1 MKPDDDQPGVGPPD
15 VEPGRFANFMSAQG
29 VDAFKRFTPLKPGAD
44 STVESVCGAD
54 RRQPLY
60 PTLLSSAAAFES
72 PQVSGVF
79 QTAVAD
85 FTLGVIQGLQDD
97 ETDEAPA
104 EDDPFDFD
112 SDDTSDEE
120 DAAAPTPRTLAQ
132 KKDLRAKH
140 RKTYM
145 DVRQASPMGH
155 LNPLKGTEQMIQQ
168 MRAIPGCDK
177 EIAILDRHA
186 QRNLAS
192 GFTWTAGVSS
202 PGCIDENPKCV
213 LVSTGN
219 FQPNTLDCHGSFKL
233 GKNGEILYNQ
243 TMQYLSQTVPRAMA
257 ALGVIGPQ
265 NVQEF
270 IKACRLLDRFPM
282 QADANS
288 SKGVTVSQAVRR
300 TPCPEDMTIPDFVEV
315 KVVLCISVHANV
327 GACAHKCVTAQ
338 PNCRVQDTHTHPHRS
353 CHPTF

>member
-120 DAAAPTPRTLAQ
+120 DAAAPTPRTLEQ
-132 KKDLRAKH
+132 KKDLRAQH

-145 DVRQASPMGH
+145 GVRRDSPMGT
-155 LNPLKGTEQMIQQ
+155 LNPLQGTEQMIRR
-168 MRAIPGCDK
+168 MHALPGCDN
-177 EIAILDRHA
+177 ELAILDRHA
-186 QRNLAS
+186 QQQLAS

-202 PGCIDENPKCV
+202 PGHVDENPDCFIII
-213 LVSTGN
+213 TGN
-219 FQPNTLDCHGSFKL
+219 FQPNTIDSRGSFKL
-233 GKNGEILYNQ
+233 GKNDEILYNQ
-243 TMQYLSQTVPRAMA
+243 TMQYLCQTVPRVMA
-257 ALGVIGPQ
+257 ALGVIRPQ
-265 NVQEF
+265 DVQEF
-270 IKACRLLDRFPM
+270 IKACKLLDRFPFP
-282 QADANS
+282 ADANS
-288 SKGVTVSQAVRR
+288 SKGVTVSTEVRR
-300 TPCPEDMTIPDFVEV
+300 TPCPEGMTITDFVEIQTAWDTV
-315 KVVLCISVHANV
+315 SLRYCQEISKTYPTDKVVFIAMGAHAQV
-327 GACAHKCVTAQ
+327 VA
-338 PNCRVQDTHTHPHRS
+338 
-353 CHPTF
+353 